1 MYRYESPRLLA
12 AQALL
17 TGVLSPK
24 VFDLILIGFPEY
36 NEETTLANYYDLVF
50 GQCIVPYI
58 SNNSLRAGSVEDSI
72 CFRPKILAGKYWGI
86 KISPPMSQDFDL
98 YKTAS
103 DFIRALQFPFST
115 YLKNPRPLSEARNC
129 VFEISVVDHLL
140 KPANLQFYLSSLRK
154 SH

>member
-17 TGVLSPK
+17 NGVLSPK

-58 SNNSLRAGSVEDSI
+58 LNNSLRARSVEDSI

-103 DFIRALQFPFST
+103 DFIKALSFPFKT
-115 YLKNPRPLSEARNC
+115 YLANPLPLSEARKSLFN
-129 VFEISVVDHLL
+129 ISVVDPYIS
-140 KPANLQFYLSSLRK
+140 PAELQFYLSSLRK
-154 SH
+154 PH